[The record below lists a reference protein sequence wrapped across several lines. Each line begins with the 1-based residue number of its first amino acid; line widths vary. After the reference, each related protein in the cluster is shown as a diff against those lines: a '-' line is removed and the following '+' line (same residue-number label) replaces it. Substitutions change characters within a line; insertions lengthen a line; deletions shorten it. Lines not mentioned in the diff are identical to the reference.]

1 MKTLILCLSLLC
13 SHQLVNAQSSFTSP
27 VKHILNYELRT
38 HNKELQLKP
47 SYKVKTFY
55 NLHIVRNFP
64 TLFAATAEKL
74 SVMDDTMVSESDILE
89 ATTANVQKDKSI
101 LKNIAWTNTQ
111 QKKH

>member
-1 MKTLILCLSLLC
+1 MKTLILLLSLLC

-27 VKHILNYELRT
+27 VKHILSYELRT

-47 SYKVKTFY
+47 SYKVKKFY
-55 NLHIVRNFP
+55 NLHIVKNFP
-64 TLFAATAEKL
+64 TLFAVAAEKL
-74 SVMDDTMVSESDILE
+74 SVMDDTMVSENDVME
-89 ATTANVQKDKSI
+89 ANTASLQKDQNI